1 MQYDHAAV
9 SGMQG
14 PPMKRPG
21 SASPAY
27 NTEVNNIATHR
38 APFDHIPMAVSNGY
52 GALAPVMEEE
62 DEAEGTY
69 DQIGNPSK
77 RLRQEQDVGAQQ

>member
-1 MQYDHAAV
+1 MQYGQAAA
-9 SGMQG
+9 SGIQG
-14 PPMKRPG
+14 AAMKRPG

-27 NTEVNNIATHR
+27 NTDVNNIATHR
-38 APFDHIPMAVSNGY
+38 APFDHIPMAVSDGY

-62 DEAEGTY
+62 DETEGTY
-69 DQIGNPSK
+69 DQTGNPNK